1 MDIIRTRAHLTATTG
16 LVTSLAVCLSAPDRS
31 SAAIMAARAST
42 GAPGITA
49 AMTSTIA
56 DTATSDAD
64 TMRMASVVATGAA
77 VAKEE
82 ISEVGTN
89 AEITRDEI
97 SMVEAAS
104 TAAEISMA
112 EAASTAAD
120 AGKFHRG
127 LNISYGRQNA

>member
-1 MDIIRTRAHLTATTG
+1 
-16 LVTSLAVCLSAPDRS
+16 
-31 SAAIMAARAST
+31 MAARAST

-49 AMTSTIA
+49 ATTSTIA

-104 TAAEISMA
+104 TAA
-112 EAASTAAD
+112 D

>member
-1 MDIIRTRAHLTATTG
+1 
-16 LVTSLAVCLSAPDRS
+16 
-31 SAAIMAARAST
+31 
-42 GAPGITA
+42 
-49 AMTSTIA
+49 
-56 DTATSDAD
+56 
-64 TMRMASVVATGAA
+64 MASVVATGAA